1 MSSVKVYSCAY
12 WEACKRIN
20 LIQENYEFIYIGFL
34 NPKKKKSLMRFGIQQ
49 RFSLKKKKSTM
60 IKCKSLHYVYG
71 VPNNKTISNQIFFS
85 KKTTENNTSNYI
97 SLKNLNKYNLNIIK
111 RKTKNKMLARSS
123 KITMSKRRS
132 PLSEARD
139 ALCKCATRRSYW
151 SCSL

>member
-1 MSSVKVYSCAY
+1 M
-12 WEACKRIN
+12 IFP
-20 LIQENYEFIYIGFL
+20 Q
-34 NPKKKKSLMRFGIQQ
+34 
-49 RFSLKKKKSTM
+49 KKKSTM

-132 PLSEARD
+132 PLSKARD